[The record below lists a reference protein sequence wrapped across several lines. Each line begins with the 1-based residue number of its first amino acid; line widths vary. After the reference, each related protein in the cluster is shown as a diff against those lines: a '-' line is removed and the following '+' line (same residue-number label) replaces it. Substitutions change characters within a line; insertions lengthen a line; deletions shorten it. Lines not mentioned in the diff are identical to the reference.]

1 MAVIENSGRPITKL
15 PDRRDPFVD
24 DAEPSKMLQYDHEA
38 ALTALGV
45 PPRVASTPTP
55 PPDMLLPADGEEG
68 TVEVDG
74 VTLCADCHALIRA
87 DPKPEEMCIFL
98 HALRYSMSLGTFETQ
113 PPKWAEEG
121 WRWGQLL

>member
-1 MAVIENSGRPITKL
+1 MP
-15 PDRRDPFVD
+15 
-24 DAEPSKMLQYDHEA
+24 QYDHQA
-38 ALTALGV
+38 ALAALGV
-45 PPRVASTPTP
+45 PPRVGPTPTP
-55 PPDMLLPADGEEG
+55 DILLPADGEVG

-74 VTLCADCHALIRA
+74 VALCADCHALIRA